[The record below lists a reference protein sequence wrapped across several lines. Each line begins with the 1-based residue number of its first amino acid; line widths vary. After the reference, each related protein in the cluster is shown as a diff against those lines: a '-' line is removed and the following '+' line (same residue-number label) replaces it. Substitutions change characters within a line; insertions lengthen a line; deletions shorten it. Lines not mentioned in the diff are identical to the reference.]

1 MMVEPLKTT
10 ICGWWFGTC
19 FIFPSMGNNNPNIYG
34 IILPIDEYFSR
45 WLLHHQPDMVI
56 ITNWWNM
63 FFWPPL
69 MVVNLGMHP
78 WNNIGKW

>member
-10 ICGWWFGTC
+10 ICGWWLGTF
-19 FIFPSMGNNNPNIYG
+19 FIFPYIGKNNPNIYG
-34 IILPIDEYFSR
+34 IILPIDEVHHFSR

-63 FFWPPL
+63 FFFAPID
-69 MVVNLGMHP
+69 G
-78 WNNIGKW
+78 G